1 MSTILF
7 ELGCEELPPKSLKP
21 LRDALQASVTE
32 QLREAE
38 ISFDSIKS
46 FAAPRRLAIQIQGI
60 SDKQPDR
67 TEQKRGP
74 AIKALLDS
82 DGNISRA
89 LKGFATGAVP
99 FQTKEEVEEFF
110 SILHEKLKN
119 NSVFDVLTD
128 TNMKRI
134 QGLTK
139 YGFTL
144 ANFSTKKGDYFGFEQ
159 TISGQATT
167 ELLPDIFQTA
177 LDSLPIAKRMRS
189 GASRNEF
196 VRPVQWAVLMQ
207 DDAVIHAIIQGHVTG
222 SQTRGHRFH
231 SPDYHDIAHAND
243 YESLLEGLKVM
254 ADFDKRQTLIK
265 NQVKTLADEVNSD
278 AIVPQDLLD
287 EVTALVDFPI
297 ALRASFETRFLQVPQ
312 EALIST
318 MQADQKYFCLTDK
331 AGKLQPYFIFI
342 TNIISQD
349 PNQIIEGNEK
359 VVRPRLADAEFFFLQ
374 DQKQPLFAL
383 TESLKTRVFQDKLGT
398 IWDKSER
405 IAKLSAFIATLLQQ
419 QGHDISVDEAVRAA
433 MLSKAD
439 LASSLVGEYP
449 ELQGIAGTYYARLDG
464 ETEAVAA
471 SLEEQYL
478 PKFSGDVLPQ
488 TPIGICLALA
498 DRLDTLVGIFAIDQ
512 APTGSKD
519 PFSLR
524 RSAIGILR
532 ILIEKQLSIN
542 LVALVEEA
550 IKNYGR
556 QNATKLINDEKTMDL
571 SISDTFTQ
579 VMAFLNSRY
588 RAMYIEQGV
597 SVDTIQAVQAI
608 NPHMPLDFDQRIRAV
623 QAFSTLS
630 QASML
635 ADSNKRVANILAKS
649 EVIVS
654 DTVDE
659 TLLTEP
665 AEQNLYGSVRQAQTA
680 VTPLLEQADYTQV
693 LQTLASLDEPLTEFF
708 DNVMVNSEDEA
719 LKNNRLALLKQV
731 RALFLTV
738 ADISEL
744 QL

>member
-21 LRDALQASVTE
+21 LRDALQTSVTE
-32 QLREAE
+32 QLSAAE
-38 ISFDSIKS
+38 ITFDSVKA
-46 FAAPRRLAIQIQGI
+46 FATPRRLAIQIEGI

-74 AIKALLDS
+74 AIKAAFDS
-82 DGNISRA
+82 DGNPTRA
-89 LKGFATGAVP
+89 AMGFAKGLGIEAS
-99 FQTKEEVEEFF
+99 E
-110 SILHEKLKN
+110 
-119 NSVFDVLTD
+119 LTTINTD
-128 TNMKRI
+128 
-134 QGLTK
+134 
-139 YGFTL
+139 
-144 ANFSTKKGDYFGFEQ
+144 KGDYVGFEQ

-167 ELLPDIFQTA
+167 ELLPAIFQTA

-196 VRPVQWAVLMQ
+196 VRPVQWVVLMQ
-207 DDAVIHAIIQGHVTG
+207 DDTVIDATIQGHQTG
-222 SQTRGHRFH
+222 LQTRGHRFH

-243 YESLLEGLKVM
+243 YEQLLDGLKVV
-254 ADFDKRQTLIK
+254 ADFDKRQMLIK
-265 NQVKTLADEVNSD
+265 NQVKALADEVNSD

-297 ALRASFETRFLQVPQ
+297 ALRASFEARFLQVPQ

-331 AGKLQPYFIFI
+331 TGKLQPYFIFI
-342 TNIISQD
+342 TNIESKD

-398 IWDKSER
+398 IWEKSER
-405 IAKLSAFIATLLQQ
+405 IAKLAAFIATLMQQ
-419 QGHDISVDEAVRAA
+419 QGHDINVDDTVRAGI
-433 MLSKAD
+433 LSKAD

-449 ELQGIAGTYYARLDG
+449 ELQGIAGTYYARLN
-464 ETEAVAA
+464 EEPEAVAA

-488 TPIGICLALA
+488 TPVGICLALA

-532 ILIEKQLSIN
+532 ILIEKQLPIN
-542 LVALVEEA
+542 LVALVEQA
-550 IKNYGR
+550 IKGYSDAEGSKI
-556 QNATKLINDEKTMDL
+556 AKMG
-571 SISDTFTQ
+571 DTFTQ

-588 RAMYIEQGV
+588 RAMYTEQGV

-623 QAFSTLS
+623 QAFSELS

-649 EVIVS
+649 EVSVA

-659 TLLTEP
+659 TLLSET
-665 AEQNLYGSVRQAQTA
+665 AEQNLYANVQQAQT
-680 VTPLLEQADYTQV
+680 VVQPLLEQADYTQV
-693 LQTLASLDEPLTEFF
+693 LQTLASLDEPLTQFF
-708 DNVMVNSEDEA
+708 DNVMVNSDDAA